1 MPKLFSRGSR
11 GEETGSS
18 SPAEETA
25 APPAEQ
31 QGPPCRDCGN
41 PLTVV
46 PQPLHPIKTR
56 GKLPGTYRALTAYEC
71 LTCNKAVAL

>member
-1 MPKLFSRGSR
+1 MPKLFSRRTREG
-11 GEETGSS
+11 G
-18 SPAEETA
+18 PQAKETA

-31 QGPPCRDCGN
+31 QGPPCCRDCGN

-71 LTCNKAVAL
+71 PTCNKAVAL